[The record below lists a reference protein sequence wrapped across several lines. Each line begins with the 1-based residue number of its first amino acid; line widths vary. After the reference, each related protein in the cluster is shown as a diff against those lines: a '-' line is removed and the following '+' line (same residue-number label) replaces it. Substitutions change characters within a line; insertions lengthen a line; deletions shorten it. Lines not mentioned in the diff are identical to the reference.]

1 MTPKIQSVHFD
12 ADKKLIDFINEKVS
26 KLTQFHDGIIGTD
39 VILKLEKSSDQ
50 ANKTAEIKLH
60 IGGNPLFAKKQCVTF
75 EEAVDTTIDA
85 LRTQIKKHKEK
96 TLAVK

>member
-26 KLTQFHDGIIGTD
+26 KLTQFHDGIIGAD

-60 IGGNPLFAKKQCVTF
+60 IGGNPLFAKKQCVSF
-75 EEAVDTTIDA
+75 EEAIDTTIDA
-85 LRTQIKKHKEK
+85 LRSQIKKHKEK

>member
-1 MTPKIQSVHFD
+1 MTTNIQSVHFD
-12 ADKKLIDFINEKVS
+12 ADKKLIDFINEKVN

-39 VILKLEKSSDQ
+39 VTLKVEKSADQ

-60 IGGNPLFAKKQCVTF
+60 LSGNPLFAKKQCASF
-75 EEAVDTTIDA
+75 EEAVDTAVDA

-96 TLAVK
+96 TNS

>member
-12 ADKKLIDFINEKVS
+12 ADKKLIDFINDKVM

-60 IGGNPLFAKKQCVTF
+60 LSGNPLFAKKQCVTF
-75 EEAVDTTIDA
+75 EEAVDTAIDA
-85 LRTQIKKHKEK
+85 LRTQVKKHKEK
-96 TLAVK
+96 SLTK